1 MLGKNWGIL
10 LQTALE
16 AQGTKDVKIYSSNI
30 NHSTNSIYFYYCC
43 SYSHVFLK
51 G

>member
-30 NHSTNSIYFYYCC
+30 NHSTIPFIFIIAAVILM
-43 SYSHVFLK
+43 YS
-51 G
+51 